1 VNTRRSHRGLVLAL
15 ILVGYLLI
23 LLDVSILMAA
33 LPRIHRDLGFSA
45 TGLSWVQNAY
55 TLAFGG
61 LLLLGARAGDLL
73 GRRRMFVVGIGLFAA
88 ASLAVGLAQSPT
100 WMIAARAVQGVGAAI
115 LAPSTLALL
124 STSFPEGPQRTRAMA
139 AYGALAGIGT
149 SIGLILGGVLTETL
163 SWRVGFFINVPVG
176 LAAILAA
183 PRYLDESERHP
194 GRLELAGALSSTL
207 GVSALVY
214 GIVRSAD
221 AGWTNTVTIAAL
233 VVGVLLVGLFVLGQQ
248 RTAEP
253 LVPLRLFA
261 SRERAGAYS
270 ARFLFNGAMLSFY
283 FFMTQ
288 YLQGVSGD
296 SPLQAGLAFLPVTI
310 AAFAAAT
317 ATPRLI
323 RRQSNALLAVA
334 GCAAMLIGTAWMSRV
349 SADTAYLT
357 GIALPM
363 IIFGIGQGLGL
374 STLTTA
380 GMAGVASEDAGV
392 AGGLVNVAHHLGGA
406 LGLGILVTVFAAAGS
421 GAHGARDL
429 LAQRVSA
436 SLTAAAVLLVLAFV
450 VTSIAHPRKRLWN
463 ADDRLDVS
471 PLTGSANPAH
481 PAVETLTETTAA
493 A

>member
-1 VNTRRSHRGLVLAL
+1 MTPARSHRGLVLAI

-23 LLDVSILMAA
+23 LIDVSILMAT
-33 LPRIHRDLGFSA
+33 LPRIHHDLGFSA
-45 TGLSWVQNAY
+45 TGLSWAQNAY

-73 GRRRMFVVGIGLFAA
+73 GRRRMFVVGIALFTA
-88 ASLAVGLAQSPT
+88 ASLAVGLARSPA
-100 WMIAARAVQGVGAAI
+100 WMIAARAVQGVGAAM

-149 SIGLILGGVLTETL
+149 SIGLILGGALTETL
-163 SWRVGFFINVPVG
+163 SWRFGFLLNVPVG
-176 LAAILAA
+176 IAAILAA
-183 PRYLDESERHP
+183 PRYLPETEPHP
-194 GRLELAGALSSTL
+194 GRLDLVGALSSTL
-207 GVSALVY
+207 GASALVF
-214 GIVRSAD
+214 GVVRSAD
-221 AGWTNTVTIAAL
+221 AGWGDPATIGA
-233 VVGVLLVGLFVLGQQ
+233 LLVGLVLVALFVANQR
-248 RTAEP
+248 RTAQP
-253 LVPLRLFA
+253 LMPLRLFA
-261 SRERAGAYS
+261 SRQRAGAYA
-270 ARFLFNGAMLSFY
+270 ARFLFNGVLLSFF

-296 SPLQAGLAFLPVTI
+296 TPLQAGLAFMPVTA
-310 AAFAAAT
+310 AAFAAA
-317 ATPRLI
+317 AVTPRLT
-323 RRQSNALLAVA
+323 RRLGNEALALA

-349 SADTAYLT
+349 SVDTTYLA

-380 GMAGVASEDAGV
+380 GMAGVAPEDAGV

-421 GAHGARDL
+421 GPHGAREQ
-429 LAQRVSA
+429 LADRVSA
-436 SLTAAAVLLVLAFV
+436 SLTAATVFLVLALAV
-450 VTSIAHPRKRLWN
+450 ALLARPRRTAAHGENRSDMSALAR
-463 ADDRLDVS
+463 
-471 PLTGSANPAH
+471 SANPAH
-481 PAVETLTETTAA
+481 PAAQTMTKMSAA